1 MKKNLN
7 LDKNNF
13 RLMMERIEGKKTFNE
28 VNKSIKMIITE
39 GIGDDLVRLSKSLMR
54 GMGPSSELMITRIES
69 AITSMSKAI
78 DDYDSAIRT
87 LTSGGSF
94 ENLKNL
100 LNAKSL
106 RVTMDN
112 FSTTF
117 TNTLSNYFR
126 EMGVVV
132 DFSAMKSYI
141 NGLSNEIPN
150 DLLRNLSETQIN
162 DLIKVNYLMSQLT
175 KTDFALD
182 KLNKISQMW
191 NKQNKPE
198 DFRSLILGFVSED
211 GVKSID
217 EIEDTIKMLDDLK
230 NGTTPKELELY
241 DIWRRIKSQV
251 GLDEWDGTDFKTL
264 FKKSFSLDSK
274 YKVLESSFLNKLK
287 IWQSKKISLS
297 LNKIKNKDLDWD
309 NTIVFYNKNNDP
321 ETIFIL
327 EFKSKKDLENY
338 KNILKDGG
346 IDFTEA
352 KTKEAGISAVEQLA
366 KRDLRIRNVKFGFY
380 ITIASSVIIGS
391 SICLLSSEELTPEKI
406 ALRKKGGGDG
416 AIKEKGVFTKLL
428 ECPGVIWDGLK
439 NLFEDAVTD
448 IFNEEILGP
457 MQEFNGYIITE
468 VEKICPPDESGDKKC
483 CMDCNNEEKL
493 KSIIG
498 DPETFAKY
506 EEAVKKIDPNY
517 LKSKITSAGV
527 DNTEEIVQ
535 EIINEVKNNKTISQ
549 YLTKDGKPMSFVE
562 VLRTQCNKKALPC
575 VEERVKNLW
584 DEILTIVE
592 SSDCTSIQ
600 NEVSVKIQE
609 MKTYADA
616 GYLTVDVSD
625 KNKEIPKVY
634 IDIMKRSDIFG
645 SVTTLDEFFT
655 TLSNWINKVVIEAKC
670 NTGAEST
677 EVINTENVVGEFTMW
692 CNENGK
698 DETKSKS
705 LMEFLWGE
713 GVVQLECNVDIT
725 PDWFD
730 PSSKGSVN
738 TQIFMVFDEY
748 FKPVFPSIERM
759 SDDWDDAFIFWYDKQ
774 KSLCNF

>member
-7 LDKNNF
+7 LDKNKF
-13 RLMMERIEGKKTFNE
+13 RLMMERIEGRQAFNQ
-28 VNKSIKMIITE
+28 VNESIKMIITE
-39 GIGDDLVRLSKSLMR
+39 GIGDDLVRLSKSLVR
-54 GMGPSSELMITRIES
+54 GMGSSSELMINRIES
-69 AITSMSKAI
+69 AISAMSKAI
-78 DDYDSAIRT
+78 DDYDSAIRN

-117 TNTLSNYFR
+117 ANTLGNYFK
-126 EMGVVV
+126 ELGVSV
-132 DFSAMKSYI
+132 DFTAMKNYI
-141 NGLSNEIPN
+141 SGLTNEIPN
-150 DLLRNLSETQIN
+150 DLLRNLNESQIN
-162 DLIKVNYLMSQLT
+162 DLVSVNYLMSQLNR
-175 KTDFALD
+175 TDFALD
-182 KLNKISQMW
+182 KLNKISEMW
-191 NKQNKPE
+191 NKLNKPE
-198 DFRSLILGFVSED
+198 DFRSIILGFVSED

-217 EIEDTIKMLDDLK
+217 EIENTIKMLDDLK
-230 NGTTPKELELY
+230 NGSTPKELELY

-264 FKKSFSLDSK
+264 FKKSFSLDPK
-274 YKVLESSFLNKLK
+274 YKILESSFLKKLK
-287 IWQSKKISLS
+287 IWESKKISLT
-297 LNKIKNKDLDWD
+297 LDKIKNSDLDWD
-309 NTIVFYNKNNDP
+309 NTIIFYDKNSDP
-321 ETIFIL
+321 ETVFVL

-338 KNILKDGG
+338 KGILKDGG

-352 KTKEAGISAVEQLA
+352 KTKEDGVYAMGQLA
-366 KRDLRIRNVKFGFY
+366 KRDLMIRNFNLGLK
-380 ITIASSVIIGS
+380 IAVASAVVIGAA
-391 SICLLSSEELTPEKI
+391 ICVTSADELSSKDI
-406 ALRKKGGGDG
+406 ALRKKGSDG
-416 AIKEKGVFTKLL
+416 KAIEKKGWITKLL
-428 ECPGVIWDGLK
+428 ECPGVIWDGLQ

-457 MQEFNGYIITE
+457 MQEFNGYIISE

-493 KSIIG
+493 KSIIA
-498 DPETFAKY
+498 DPEIFTKY

-527 DNTEEIVQ
+527 DNTDEIVRG
-535 EIINEVKNNKTISQ
+535 IINEAKNNGTISQ

-562 VLRTQCNKKALPC
+562 ILRTQCNKKALPC

-584 DEILTIVE
+584 GEIITIVE

-609 MKTYADA
+609 MKTYGDA

-645 SVTTLDEFFT
+645 SVTTLDEFFI
-655 TLSNWINKVVIEAKC
+655 TLSNWINRVVVEARC

-677 EVINTENVVGEFTMW
+677 EVVSAENVVDEFTLW
-692 CNENGK
+692 CTTNGK

-705 LMEFLWGE
+705 LMEFLWAE
-713 GVVQLECNVDIT
+713 GIVQLDCNIDIT
-725 PDWFD
+725 SDWFE
-730 PSSKGSVN
+730 PSAKGRVN
-738 TQIFMVFDEY
+738 VQIFMIFDEY
-748 FKPVFPSIERM
+748 FKPVFPSIDSM
-759 SDDWDDAFIFWYDKQ
+759 SGDWNDAFNFWYDKQ
-774 KSLCNF
+774 KSLCNY

>member
-39 GIGDDLVRLSKSLMR
+39 GIGDDLVRLSKSLMS
-54 GMGPSSELMITRIES
+54 GMGSSGELMITRIES

-117 TNTLSNYFR
+117 ANTLSNYFIR
-126 EMGVVV
+126 EGMVV

-251 GLDEWDGTDFKTL
+251 GLDEWDGTDFNTL
-264 FKKSFSLDSK
+264 FKKSFSSDPK

-287 IWQSKKISLS
+287 VWQSEKILVK
-297 LNKIKNKDLDWD
+297 LETIKNKDLDWS

-338 KNILKDGG
+338 KQILKDGG

-352 KTKEAGISAVEQLA
+352 KNREAGTSAVEQLA
-366 KRDLRIRNVKFGFY
+366 KRDLRIRNIKLGVL
-380 ITIASSVIIGS
+380 IAIPSAVVIGS
-391 SICLLSSEELTPEKI
+391 AICLLSSEKLTPEEI
-406 ALRKKGGGDG
+406 ALREKGGGKG
-416 AIKEKGVFTKLL
+416 AITEKGIFTKLAMCVGEVFQSL
-428 ECPGVIWDGLK
+428 TNIGKDIGQTI
-439 NLFEDAVTD
+439 FEED
-448 IFNEEILGP
+448 ILGP
-457 MQEFNGYIITE
+457 MQEFNGYILSE
-468 VEKICPPDESGDKKC
+468 VEKICPKDESGDKEC
-483 CMDCNNEEKL
+483 CMSCNDDDKL

-498 DPETFAKY
+498 NTEFLGKY
-506 EEAVKKIDPNY
+506 ESAIRNIDPNI
-517 LKSKITSAGV
+517 LKEKVSGMGAA
-527 DNTEEIVQ
+527 DP
-535 EIINEVKNNKTISQ
+535 EIIIRQIIEEAKNNETVSK
-549 YLTKDGKPMSFVE
+549 YLTKDGRPMTFIE
-562 VLRTQCNKKALPC
+562 ILRMECNKKALPC
-575 VEERVKNLW
+575 VEERIKTLW
-584 DEILTIVE
+584 DEIITIVE
-592 SSDCTSIQ
+592 TKDCNSLQ
-600 NEVSVKIQE
+600 NEVNVKIQE
-609 MKTYADA
+609 MKTYGDA

-645 SVTTLDEFFT
+645 SVTTVDEFFI
-655 TLSNWINKVVIEAKC
+655 TLTNWINRVVVEAKC

-677 EVINTENVVGEFTMW
+677 EVINTENMVGEFTMW

-705 LMEFLWGE
+705 LMEFLWEE

-725 PDWFD
+725 PEWFD
-730 PSSKGSVN
+730 PSSKGRVN

-759 SDDWDDAFIFWYDKQ
+759 SDDWDDAFNYWYDKQ